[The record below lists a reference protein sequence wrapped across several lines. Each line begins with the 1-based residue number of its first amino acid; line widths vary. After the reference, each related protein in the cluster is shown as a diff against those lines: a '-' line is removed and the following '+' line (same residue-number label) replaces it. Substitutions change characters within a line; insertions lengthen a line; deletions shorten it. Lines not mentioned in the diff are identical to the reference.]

1 MKHKKYGSTRR
12 ATALKLLAGIA
23 LLLAFVS
30 MTNMLGL
37 LPVNALRQLEQT
49 TGTGHTRVVCR
60 YHDRDAGVWIHLGEN
75 DRALLLSAAGL
86 NVTGWGYISG
96 CPQALSADGAT
107 MGYYTISSIKRQAKV
122 YYVFGKVPG
131 GCAGVDAVL
140 REAGGM
146 APDLAMETPCF
157 KTVDGDC
164 YFLCRVSVAY
174 DSETTDS
181 PHYNPVVKAVDSAGN
196 VLLDET
202 LGDSDVATMMG

>member
-49 TGTGHTRVVCR
+49 TGAGHTRVVCR

-75 DRALLLSAAGL
+75 DRALLLSSSSFNL
-86 NVTGWGYISG
+86 YGWWENGG
-96 CPQALSADGAT
+96 CPKALSADGAT

>member
-12 ATALKLLAGIA
+12 STALKLLAGIA

-86 NVTGWGYISG
+86 NLYGWWENGG
-96 CPQALSADGAT
+96 CPKALSADGAT

-164 YFLCRVSVAY
+164 YFLCRAAVAY
-174 DSETTDS
+174 DGNMENY
-181 PHYNPVVKAVDSAGN
+181 PHYNPTVKALDAAGK
-196 VLLDET
+196 VALDET
-202 LGDSDVATMMG
+202 LGDPAVFTSTG